1 MPACGAFYL
10 RKDEEVMGMLILGA
24 VLALLAA
31 GCLSVRQ
38 RLAAAR
44 ENVRSAMGQACLRLA
59 SGFDALE
66 GLLDRI
72 ADSAPAEAARVRQKL
87 AARRAEAEGKA
98 DVPVLEQNVRLLS
111 ETSVSMLE
119 LALQSTDEPLRE
131 LADDAACCLRML
143 RTGCLIYNDCADKY
157 NRLLERFPAKIVGRL
172 LGFRKE
178 ETLNNETIDGLIR
191 QGITECVRRKSA

>member
-10 RKDEEVMGMLILGA
+10 RKDEVVMGMLILGA

-38 RLAAAR
+38 QLAAAR

-72 ADSAPAEAARVRQKL
+72 ADPAPEEAAKMRQKL
-87 AARRAEAEGKA
+87 AARRTEAEEKT
-98 DVPVLEQNVRLLS
+98 DVPALEQNVRLLS

-119 LALQSTDEPLRE
+119 LALQSTDEPIRE

-157 NRLLERFPAKIVGRL
+157 NRLLEKLPAKIASRL
-172 LGFRKE
+172 LGFRKAE
-178 ETLNNETIDGLIR
+178 ILGRETIDGLIR
-191 QGITECVRRKSA
+191 QGISR

>member
-66 GLLDRI
+66 GLMDRL
-72 ADSAPAEAARVRQKL
+72 ADFAPEEAAKMRQKL
-87 AARRAEAEGKA
+87 AARRAEAEEKM
-98 DVPVLEQNVRLLS
+98 DVRTLEQNARLLS
-111 ETSVSMLE
+111 KTSIPALG
-119 LALQSTDEPLRE
+119 LALQSAEEPLRE

-157 NRLLERFPAKIVGRL
+157 NRLLEKLPAKLVGRMM
-172 LGFRKE
+172 GFRKAE
-178 ETLNNETIDGLIR
+178 ILSRETIESLIR
-191 QGITECVRRKSA
+191 QEISQ